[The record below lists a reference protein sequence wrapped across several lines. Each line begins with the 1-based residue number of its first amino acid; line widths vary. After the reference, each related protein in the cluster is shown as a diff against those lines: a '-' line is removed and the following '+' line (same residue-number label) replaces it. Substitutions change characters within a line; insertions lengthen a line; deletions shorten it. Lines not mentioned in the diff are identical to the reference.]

1 MGHLGS
7 CRGQRL
13 IVELLGRFRVKG
25 QVKLILPAELE
36 AGL

>member
-7 CRGQRL
+7 GGGQRL
-13 IVELLGRFRVKG
+13 IVELLGRFGIKR
-25 QVKLILPAELE
+25 QVKLIFPAELE